1 MDLGLQDKVAV
12 VTGGTSGIGLAT
24 ARLLLREGA
33 AVAICGRD
41 QARLAAAKASLLGN
55 AAEKKL
61 VAMACDVL
69 DKDAVARF
77 AAAVEQWGGRCDILV
92 TNAGQ
97 ARMSTFA
104 DTSDDAWREELELK
118 FFSQIYPIR
127 AFKPLL
133 ERSDAAAILA
143 VNSLLAYEPEPHMV
157 ATSAARAG
165 AQSLVKSL
173 AREFAPRIRVNS
185 VMIGLVDSG
194 QWERRFVTR
203 KDQAQ
208 TRERGS
214 PTSRVTSISRW
225 SGWASP
231 TRSPASS
238 PSSAPRPRAS
248 SPAPSS
254 RSPAAPPAIS
264 SSASSATRHQS
275 FGPNACCATAVGSA
289 MPSPCANAFW

>member
-1 MDLGLQDKVAV
+1 MDLDLRDGLAV

-24 ARLLLREGA
+24 AQLLLDEGA
-33 AVAICGRD
+33 CVAICGRD
-41 QARLAAAKASLLGN
+41 AARLAAAKDSLLGN
-55 AAEKKL
+55 RAPERLLAQQ
-61 VAMACDVL
+61 CNVL
-69 DKDAVARF
+69 DNAAVANF
-77 AAAVEQWGGRCDILV
+77 AAAVEQQWRGRCDILV
-92 TNAGQ
+92 NNAGQ

-118 FFSQIYPIR
+118 FFSQIYPVR

-133 ERSDAAAILA
+133 ERGDAGAILG

-208 TRERGS
+208 TREAWIADIARDKHIPMERLGE
-214 PTSRVTSISRW
+214 PDGGARII
-225 SGWASP
+225 P
-231 TRSPASS
+231 FF
-238 PSSAPRPRAS
+238 S
-248 SPAPSS
+248 SPAAGFITGAQLEISGGTS
-254 RSPAAPPAIS
+254 RHI
-264 SSASSATRHQS
+264 
-275 FGPNACCATAVGSA
+275 
-289 MPSPCANAFW
+289 

>member
-55 AAEKKL
+55 AAEKRL
-61 VAMACDVL
+61 LAMACDVL

-77 AAAVEQWGGRCDILV
+77 AAAVGEWSGRCDILV

-118 FFSQIYPIR
+118 FFSQIYPVR

-133 ERSDAAAILA
+133 DQSDAAAILA

-165 AQSLVKSL
+165 A
-173 AREFAPRIRVNS
+173 P
-185 VMIGLVDSG
+185 
-194 QWERRFVTR
+194 
-203 KDQAQ
+203 
-208 TRERGS
+208 
-214 PTSRVTSISRW
+214 SRV
-225 SGWASP
+225 
-231 TRSPASS
+231 
-238 PSSAPRPRAS
+238 
-248 SPAPSS
+248 
-254 RSPAAPPAIS
+254 
-264 SSASSATRHQS
+264 
-275 FGPNACCATAVGSA
+275 
-289 MPSPCANAFW
+289 

>member
-12 VTGGTSGIGLAT
+12 VTGGSSGIGLAT

-41 QARLAAAKASLLGN
+41 RARLAAAKASLLGN
-55 AAEKKL
+55 AAEKL
-61 VAMACDVL
+61 LAMACDVL
-69 DKDAVARF
+69 DKDAVAKF

-173 AREFAPRIRVNS
+173 AREFAPHIRVNS
-185 VMIGLVDSG
+185 VMIGLVDSD
-194 QWERRFVTR
+194 QWERRFVAR

-208 TRERGS
+208 TREQWIADIARDKHIPMERLGE
-214 PTSRVTSISRW
+214 PDEVARVI
-225 SGWASP
+225 AFLC
-231 TRSPASS
+231 
-238 PSSAPRPRAS
+238 
-248 SPAPSS
+248 
-254 RSPAAPPAIS
+254 SPAAGFITGAQLEIS
-264 SSASSATRHQS
+264 GGTSRHI
-275 FGPNACCATAVGSA
+275 
-289 MPSPCANAFW
+289 

>member
-185 VMIGLVDSG
+185 VMIGLVELGPVGAPFRDAQGSG
-194 QWERRFVTR
+194 ADARSVDRRH
-203 KDQAQ
+203 
-208 TRERGS
+208 
-214 PTSRVTSISRW
+214 
-225 SGWASP
+225 
-231 TRSPASS
+231 
-238 PSSAPRPRAS
+238 RA
-248 SPAPSS
+248 
-254 RSPAAPPAIS
+254 
-264 SSASSATRHQS
+264 
-275 FGPNACCATAVGSA
+275 
-289 MPSPCANAFW
+289 